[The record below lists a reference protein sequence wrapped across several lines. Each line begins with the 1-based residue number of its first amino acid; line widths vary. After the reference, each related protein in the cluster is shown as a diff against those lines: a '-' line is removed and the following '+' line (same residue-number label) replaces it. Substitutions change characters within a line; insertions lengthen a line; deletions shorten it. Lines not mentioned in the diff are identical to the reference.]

1 MSPESYLGQVMALTQ
16 GSGGR
21 LAYTGKNWLAGRKF

>member
-1 MSPESYLGQVMALTQ
+1 MALTQ